1 MEWKCAKQYSAI
13 LNAAC
18 WVLTKIKNEAEF
30 IVCQQEPHGS
40 LTLSRSFAF
49 QFCNSDLHFWH
60 WCRCEPSVLNDQ
72 RGCSLHMLRAPA
84 TQKCFP
90 CWLCYQGNILTR
102 LWNYTSY
109 TSAACLW
116 HNDYPSQ
123 LPAEISMKHM
133 AKVICSEMK
142 CQSKG
147 LLKLPWK
154 PLLLTYDLNCVLEY
168 GALGGLDQGL
178 LTFWG

>member
-102 LWNYTSY
+102 LVYGTMTILLSCLQRFPWSTWQKWSVLRWNAKARGYLNFLESHFFWPMTS
-109 TSAACLW
+109 TVCW
-116 HNDYPSQ
+116 
-123 LPAEISMKHM
+123 SM
-133 AKVICSEMK
+133 
-142 CQSKG
+142 
-147 LLKLPWK
+147 
-154 PLLLTYDLNCVLEY
+154 VL
-168 GALGGLDQGL
+168 
-178 LTFWG
+178 